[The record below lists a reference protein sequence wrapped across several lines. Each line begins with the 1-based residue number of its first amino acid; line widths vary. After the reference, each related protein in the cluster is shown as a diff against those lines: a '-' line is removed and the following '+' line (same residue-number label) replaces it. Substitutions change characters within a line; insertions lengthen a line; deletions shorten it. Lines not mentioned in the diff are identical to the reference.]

1 MSYIQISRE
10 NFLHNLSQTALK
22 TGSIEKV
29 ALVLKDNAYGH
40 GLRPMAELAAQAG
53 VRHAVV
59 RSLAEASALAGT
71 FETVLVLSCLPDR
84 VPSRGVRIAVNDRSD
99 IAKIPAGSEV
109 ELKIDTGMHRN
120 GIPMAEAEAA
130 LEEAQ
135 ERGLRV
141 AGVMT
146 HYRAA
151 DEMGSDFFWQRKHF
165 EALRNR
171 LENRGLSGVRWHS
184 CNSAALFRQSTF
196 DEDIARVGIAAYG
209 CLEMPVSI
217 TQPDL
222 RPVMSLWAERL
233 ASRIVTPAERI
244 GYGGE
249 GRLEKGG
256 VVSTYDIGYGDGWL
270 RGEAKRPYRLPD
282 GRPLVGRVSM
292 DMVSVEGDDEAVCLF
307 DDAREAAQQHGTIA
321 YDILVKLSP
330 DIRRIVV

>member
-40 GLRPMAELAAQAG
+40 GLRPIAELAAQAG
-53 VRHAVV
+53 VHHAVV

-151 DEMGSDFFWQRKHF
+151 DEMGSDFFRQKSDSKR
-165 EALRNR
+165 
-171 LENRGLSGVRWHS
+171 
-184 CNSAALFRQSTF
+184 SATASKTGSFPACGGTVATPPPSFAKAPSTK
-196 DEDIARVGIAAYG
+196 ISPAS
-209 CLEMPVSI
+209 VSPP
-217 TQPDL
+217 TGAWRCPL
-222 RPVMSLWAERL
+222 P
-233 ASRIVTPAERI
+233 SR
-244 GYGGE
+244 
-249 GRLEKGG
+249 
-256 VVSTYDIGYGDGWL
+256 
-270 RGEAKRPYRLPD
+270 
-282 GRPLVGRVSM
+282 
-292 DMVSVEGDDEAVCLF
+292 
-307 DDAREAAQQHGTIA
+307 
-321 YDILVKLSP
+321 SP
-330 DIRRIVV
+330 TCGP